1 MGLTTTEIE
10 ALKNVQATMESIR
23 EEHARRRKQR
33 GKAVYTALQ
42 TETKWEQ
49 D

>member
-23 EEHARRRKQR
+23 EEHALKRKQR
-33 GKAVYTALQ
+33 GGGVWTALQ